1 MRISENPSP
10 ARAWEGIVADPF
22 TERSAKPR
30 QRGLTMVIDKGLGL
44 LETESLLELASDY
57 IDYIKLA
64 FGTSALYNRALLAK
78 KIMLIRSYN
87 IDVYP
92 GGTFLEIAM
101 LQGRLDQYVAHAVDL
116 GFTALEVSD
125 GTITLG
131 MEDRRRAIQAGIKA
145 GLKVI
150 TEVGKKDSSLK
161 PPLAH
166 LRDQIDEDLSLGAS
180 HAIVEGRESGKG
192 VGVYDANGGVNFVDI
207 EELIA
212 NLSDTN
218 AIVWETPLKNQQE
231 SMIARFGPDVNLGN
245 IPPQEVLA
253 VESLRRGLRGDTLRI
268 YLERMSHQTVG
279 V

>member
-1 MRISENPSP
+1 MRIIEKLPP
-10 ARAWEGIVADPF
+10 AKAWEGIVTDPF
-22 TERSAKPR
+22 TQRSAKPR
-30 QRGLTMVIDKGLGL
+30 RSGFTMVIDKGLGL

-64 FGTSALYNRALLAK
+64 FGTSALYDRALLAK

-87 IDVYP
+87 VDVYP
-92 GGTFLEIAM
+92 GGTFLEVAM
-101 LQGRLDQYVAHAVDL
+101 LQGRLERFVAHTVDL
-116 GFTALEVSD
+116 GFTVLEVSD
-125 GTITLG
+125 GTITLS
-131 MEDRRRAIQAGIKA
+131 MEKRKRAILTGIGA

-150 TEVGKKDSSLK
+150 TEVGKKDSSVK

-166 LRDQIDEDLSLGAS
+166 LRDQIDHDLGLGAS
-180 HAIVEGRESGKG
+180 HVIVEGRESGKG
-192 VGVYDANGGVNFVDI
+192 VGVYDSNGGVIFVDI
-207 EELIA
+207 EELLA
-212 NLSDTN
+212 DLADTN

-245 IPPQEVLA
+245 IPPQEILA

-268 YLERMSHQTVG
+268 YLERMSHLPVG